1 MKILLK
7 SIIQINNNTTKLF
20 ITIFLF
26 LFISLFDFF
35 SISLV
40 PIIFSKF
47 LDTNVQIPFLD
58 IFDQTFLRNINNLIF
73 FFISLFFIKFFLSIL
88 IYYFYFKNAYS
99 LRNEILVKIY
109 QNILFSKKKIK
120 LSQSSNFIKIVDN
133 FINGVYIP
141 IIQISFEILVFL
153 LTIVYLSIWNF
164 KLTFIC
170 LIIIF
175 LYLFLYI
182 SLIRKKIYL
191 LGKGFVQINEA
202 LFKYINYANTGYR
215 EIIIYSKENNF
226 FNLINNKLKDLKS
239 LSIHFDL
246 LNLLPRLSIEI
257 IFIFILL
264 VIFFLSKG
272 NNFFLI
278 NLSVYGFAFF
288 KLAPSS
294 TKILNLTNSIR
305 YGSFSVGVIHEEISK
320 KIEFQKK
327 SLNKKQFT
335 SLKLNNITYELPESR
350 QILTFKNFEIY
361 KGDKVL
367 IYGKSGAGKS
377 TLLDILCGF
386 KKQTSGDIVLNGS
399 SKKPNLAN
407 FATYLPRDILILENS
422 YKNNILLNFDEKN
435 MNKKINY
442 NHDII
447 QFKKDLINSNA
458 ISNLSSGETKR
469 LGINRVLNSS
479 KQVLLLDEP
488 TAGLDLDTENKII
501 EYLGNLKNKTLII
514 VSHQLNFKKICN
526 KIVKI

>member
-1 MKILLK
+1 M
-7 SIIQINNNTTKLF
+7 
-20 ITIFLF
+20 
-26 LFISLFDFF
+26 
-35 SISLV
+35 
-40 PIIFSKF
+40 
-47 LDTNVQIPFLD
+47 
-58 IFDQTFLRNINNLIF
+58 
-73 FFISLFFIKFFLSIL
+73 
-88 IYYFYFKNAYS
+88 
-99 LRNEILVKIY
+99 
-109 QNILFSKKKIK
+109 
-120 LSQSSNFIKIVDN
+120 
-133 FINGVYIP
+133 
-141 IIQISFEILVFL
+141 
-153 LTIVYLSIWNF
+153 
-164 KLTFIC
+164 
-170 LIIIF
+170 
-175 LYLFLYI
+175 
-182 SLIRKKIYL
+182 
-191 LGKGFVQINEA
+191 
-202 LFKYINYANTGYR
+202 
-215 EIIIYSKENNF
+215 
-226 FNLINNKLKDLKS
+226 
-239 LSIHFDL
+239 
-246 LNLLPRLSIEI
+246 
-257 IFIFILL
+257 